1 MHLLSLL
8 LSSFLF
14 ASEPQN
20 YSELLGYSVA
30 GRAIYGEVLGS
41 GSEHILYV
49 GGVHGNEWVGA
60 PLLFSLRQFLLRN
73 PSLLEGKTVVLI
85 PMLNP
90 DGWVDDT
97 RSNRRRVDLN
107 RNFPS
112 DNYGR
117 GLTGDHP
124 LSEPETRLFKDV
136 LDRFQPKRIVSIH
149 QPFSCVDYDGSGVRD
164 LAQQMAQIS
173 RLKLQ
178 KLGSRS
184 GSLGAYAKDRY
195 PIITMELPYDEQY
208 KSTDKLWKRYG
219 DALTLALI
227 YPETFAD
234 IELAED
240 RNTE

>member
-1 MHLLSLL
+1 MHLLSLIF
-8 LSSFLF
+8 SSFLL
-14 ASEPQN
+14 ASEPTFH
-20 YSELLGYSVA
+20 SERLGYSVT
-30 GRAIYGEVLGS
+30 GREIYGEIIGS

-60 PLLFSLRQFLLRN
+60 PLLFSLRQFLLNN
-73 PSLLEGKTVVLI
+73 PHLLEGKTVVLI

-112 DNYGR
+112 ENYGR
-117 GLTGDHP
+117 GLTGEHP
-124 LSEPETRLFKDV
+124 LSEPETRLFKEV

-149 QPFSCVDYDGSGVRD
+149 QPFSCVDYDGSSVRD
-164 LAQQMAQIS
+164 LAQQMAQLS
-173 RLKLQ
+173 RLTLR

-208 KSTDKLWKRYG
+208 KTTKRLWKRYG
-219 DALTLALI
+219 EALTLALI

-234 IELAED
+234 ADLAELRD
-240 RNTE
+240 SE